1 MHGVNNSVLFV
12 LFCIADKLSA
22 AYQHHPCVLTKRL
35 LSFQWI
41 MFENLTDRL
50 EGVFK
55 KLRGHGRLTEENIEE
70 AMREV
75 RTALLEADVNL
86 QVVKEFIAS
95 VTEKAVG
102 KEVLASLAPGQQVVK
117 VVYEEL
123 VTLLGSEAEPL
134 RLDGAQP
141 VVIMMAGL
149 QGSGKTTTS
158 AKLARLLKEKGRKPF
173 LVPADVYR
181 PAAIEQLHVLGEQ
194 LEVPVFNSSTEQS
207 PVDIARQAVAEAE
220 KAGYDTVIIDTAG
233 RLHVD
238 EQLMGELQEISSA
251 VRLSEVLFVAD
262 AMTGQDA
269 VAVADKFNTD
279 LEITGVVLTKMEGD
293 ARGGAALS
301 VKKITGKP
309 IKFVGVGEGLDAL
322 EIFHPDR
329 TASRILGMGDVLS
342 LIEKAEQVVDEKEA
356 KKLAQK
362 IRKNVFTL
370 QDFLD
375 QLQNIKK
382 MGSMEQLMS
391 MVPGINKL
399 KQLQNAPAPN
409 EKELLKTEAII
420 LSMTKKERTNYKI
433 INAGRRQRI
442 AKGSGTSL
450 QEVNRVL
457 KSYTMMLKMM
467 KKMQGKA
474 VITTGGK
481 RRKKPKGLRR

>member
-1 MHGVNNSVLFV
+1 
-12 LFCIADKLSA
+12 
-22 AYQHHPCVLTKRL
+22 
-35 LSFQWI
+35 

-75 RTALLEADVNL
+75 RKALLEADVNL

-102 KEVLASLAPGQQVVK
+102 KEVLSSLAPGQQVIK
-117 VVYEEL
+117 VVHEEL
-123 VTLLGSEAEPL
+123 VTLLGSKAEPL
-134 RLDGAQP
+134 RLDGPQP
-141 VVIMMAGL
+141 VVMMMAGL

-158 AKLARLLKEKGRKPF
+158 AKIARQLKEKGRKPF

-194 LEVPVFNSSTEQS
+194 LDVPVFDSSADQR
-207 PVDIARQAVAEAE
+207 PVDIARQAVAQA
-220 KAGYDTVIIDTAG
+220 KKDGHDTVIIDTAG

-238 EQLMGELQEISSA
+238 EQLMGELQEISAA
-251 VRLSEVLFVAD
+251 VALSEVLFVAD

-269 VAVADKFNTD
+269 VTVADKFNTD
-279 LEITGVVLTKMEGD
+279 LEITGVILTKMEGD

-309 IKFVGVGEGLDAL
+309 IKFVGVGEALNAL

-356 KKLAQK
+356 KKLAK
-362 IRKNVFTL
+362 KF
-370 QDFLD
+370 
-375 QLQNIKK
+375 KK
-382 MGSMEQLMS
+382 MPL
-391 MVPGINKL
+391 PF
-399 KQLQNAPAPN
+399 
-409 EKELLKTEAII
+409 
-420 LSMTKKERTNYKI
+420 
-433 INAGRRQRI
+433 RI
-442 AKGSGTSL
+442 FWTSF
-450 QEVNRVL
+450 R
-457 KSYTMMLKMM
+457 
-467 KKMQGKA
+467 
-474 VITTGGK
+474 I
-481 RRKKPKGLRR
+481 

>member
-1 MHGVNNSVLFV
+1 
-12 LFCIADKLSA
+12 
-22 AYQHHPCVLTKRL
+22 
-35 LSFQWI
+35 

-86 QVVKEFIAS
+86 QVVKDFIAS

-134 RLDGAQP
+134 RLDGTQP

-158 AKLARLLKEKGRKPF
+158 AKLARQLKEKGRKPF

-194 LEVPVFNSSTEQS
+194 LEVPVFASSAEQS

-220 KAGYDTVIIDTAG
+220 KSGYDTVIIDTAG

-269 VAVADKFNTD
+269 VTVADKFNTD

-356 KKLAQK
+356 KRLAQK

-399 KQLQNAPAPN
+399 KQLQNAPAPD

-420 LSMTKKERTNYKI
+420 LSMTKKERANYKI